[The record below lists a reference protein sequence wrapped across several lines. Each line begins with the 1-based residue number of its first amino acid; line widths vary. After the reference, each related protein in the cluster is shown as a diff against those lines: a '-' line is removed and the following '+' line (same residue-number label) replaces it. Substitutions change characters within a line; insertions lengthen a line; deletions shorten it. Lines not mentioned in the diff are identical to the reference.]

1 MPNTTSEH
9 SFRYATSAATT
20 LSPDQRVHL
29 HSINNQI
36 SVISLTASLMRQNA
50 AAQGTPMLRA
60 HIDRIAHAAEVLD
73 ELVQE
78 YLAAAIRQARG

>member
-1 MPNTTSEH
+1 MSNTISEH
-9 SFRYATSAATT
+9 SFRYTTSAPAT
-20 LSPDQRVHL
+20 LSPAQRVHL

-50 AAQGTPMLRA
+50 AAHGTPMLRA

-78 YLAAAIRQARG
+78 YLAAEVHRTGE